1 MLCVYKASKRID
13 AKMVHISNNIIT
25 SLILLTSLFIIIYN
39 LKNNKFTNKKV
50 VFFTLI
56 NIFINIFRLYSQ
68 NVLTLP
74 FSVIFIFALLFY
86 INKITNDSTVLTSTL
101 FISSMSEITLVFVLF
116 NIDYLLFKENKL
128 MIMTAYI
135 MILFF
140 VCVVAKGIYSIY
152 IKRSV
157 KTIEII
163 SFINNIVILIYVGLA
178 LLSIHINGEIYKYYF
193 VGIGKDIITMNVI
206 LTFIYFML
214 GFIKIYYNKKN
225 IKKQIIYK
233 QNSKN
238 LDSIMQYTNIME
250 NMIDDSR
257 RFRHDYINILSTING
272 YIEDKDI
279 DGLEEYF
286 REEILCKSL
295 KVNYSKSFNLKNIK
309 ISGIKGLLSSKIITA
324 LDLNLNVH
332 IEINEIIDNISADII
347 DICRVLGILLD
358 NAIEAA
364 SFTESKNLNI
374 AIIKTGNFITF
385 IITNS
390 FSEQIQSVSK
400 LYDEGFST
408 KGKNRGIGLNI
419 AKDTVEDYSNIL
431 LNTEIKDNLFKQ
443 ELVICDENKKAV

>member
-1 MLCVYKASKRID
+1 MLCVYKAAKGID

-25 SLILLTSLFIIIYN
+25 SLILLTSMFIIIYN
-39 LKNNKFTNKKV
+39 LKSNKFTNKKV
-50 VFFTLI
+50 VFYALL
-56 NIFINIFRLYSQ
+56 NIVINIFRLYSQ
-68 NVLTLP
+68 DVLTLP
-74 FSVIFIFALLFY
+74 FSVIFIFILLFY
-86 INKITNDSTVLTSTL
+86 VNKMTYDLSILTSTL
-101 FISSMSEITLVFVLF
+101 FISAMSEITLVFILF

-135 MILFF
+135 MVLFF
-140 VCVVAKGIYSIY
+140 VSVVTKGIYSIS
-152 IKRSV
+152 IRRNV
-157 KTIEII
+157 KIAEII
-163 SFINNIVILIYVGLA
+163 SFINNIIILIYIGLA
-178 LLSIHINGEIYKYYF
+178 LLSIHINEKIYKYYF
-193 VGIGKDIITMNVI
+193 VDTSKNIIIMNVI

-214 GFIKIYYNKKN
+214 GFIKICYNKKN
-225 IKKQIIYK
+225 IKKQIIYE

-238 LDSIMQYTNIME
+238 LENLMQYTNIME
-250 NMIDDSR
+250 NMIDESR

-295 KVNYSKSFNLKNIK
+295 KINYNKLFNLKNIR

-324 LDLNLNVH
+324 LDLNLNLH

-364 SFTESKNLNI
+364 YFTESKNLNI
-374 AIIKTGNFITF
+374 VIIKIDNFIMF
-385 IITNS
+385 IISNS
-390 FSEQIQSVSK
+390 FSEKIQSVSK

-419 AKDTVEDYSNIL
+419 VKDTVEDYSNIL

-443 ELVICDENKKAV
+443 ELVICNENKKVV

>member
-1 MLCVYKASKRID
+1 MTYDLSI
-13 AKMVHISNNIIT
+13 
-25 SLILLTSLFIIIYN
+25 
-39 LKNNKFTNKKV
+39 
-50 VFFTLI
+50 
-56 NIFINIFRLYSQ
+56 
-68 NVLTLP
+68 
-74 FSVIFIFALLFY
+74 
-86 INKITNDSTVLTSTL
+86 LTSTL
-101 FISSMSEITLVFVLF
+101 FISAMSEITLVFILF

-135 MILFF
+135 MVLFF
-140 VCVVAKGIYSIY
+140 VSVVTKGIYSIS
-152 IKRSV
+152 IRRNV
-157 KTIEII
+157 KIAEII
-163 SFINNIVILIYVGLA
+163 SFINNIIILIYIGLA
-178 LLSIHINGEIYKYYF
+178 LLSIHINEKIYKYYF
-193 VGIGKDIITMNVI
+193 VDTSKNIIIMNVI

-214 GFIKIYYNKKN
+214 GFIKICYNKKN
-225 IKKQIIYK
+225 IKKQIIYE

-238 LDSIMQYTNIME
+238 LENLMQYTNIME
-250 NMIDDSR
+250 NMIDESR

-295 KVNYSKSFNLKNIK
+295 KINYNKLFNLKNIR

-324 LDLNLNVH
+324 LDLNLNLH

-364 SFTESKNLNI
+364 YFTESKNLNI
-374 AIIKTGNFITF
+374 VIIKIDNFIMF
-385 IITNS
+385 IISNS
-390 FSEQIQSVSK
+390 FSEKIQSVSK

-419 AKDTVEDYSNIL
+419 VKDTVEDYSNIL

-443 ELVICDENKKAV
+443 ELVICNENKKVV

>member
-1 MLCVYKASKRID
+1 
-13 AKMVHISNNIIT
+13 MVRISNNIIT

-39 LKNNKFTNKKV
+39 FKSNKFTNKKV
-50 VFFTLI
+50 VFYALI
-56 NIFINIFRLYSQ
+56 NIFINIFRLHSQ
-68 NVLTLP
+68 HVLTLP
-74 FSVIFIFALLFY
+74 FSVIFIFTLLFY
-86 INKITNDSTVLTSTL
+86 VNKTTNDSTVLTSTL

-116 NIDYLLFKENKL
+116 NIDYLLFEENKL

-140 VCVVAKGIYSIY
+140 VCVVTRGIYSISV
-152 IKRSV
+152 RRNV

-163 SFINNIVILIYVGLA
+163 SFINNIIILIYIGLA
-178 LLSIHINGEIYKYYF
+178 LLSIHINKKIHQYYF
-193 VGIGKDIITMNVI
+193 VDTGKNIIKINII
-206 LTFIYFML
+206 LTLIYFML

-225 IKKQIIYK
+225 IKKQIIYE

-238 LDSIMQYTNIME
+238 LENLMEYSNIME
-250 NMIDDSR
+250 NMIDESR

-295 KVNYSKSFNLKNIK
+295 KVNYNKLFNLKNIK
-309 ISGIKGLLSSKIITA
+309 ISSIKGLLSSKIITA

-332 IEINEIIDNISADII
+332 IEINEMIDNISVDII

-374 AIIKTGNFITF
+374 AIIKTDNFITF

-390 FSEQIQSVSK
+390 FSEQIHCVSK

-419 AKDTVEDYSNIL
+419 AKDTIEEYPNIL

>member
-1 MLCVYKASKRID
+1 
-13 AKMVHISNNIIT
+13 MVHISNNIIT
-25 SLILLTSLFIIIYN
+25 SLILLASLFIIIHN
-39 LKNNKFTNKKV
+39 LKSNKFTNKKV

-74 FSVIFIFALLFY
+74 FSVIFIFTLLFY
-86 INKITNDSTVLTSTL
+86 ISKTTNDSTVLTSTL

-140 VCVVAKGIYSIY
+140 VCVVTKGIYSI
-152 IKRSV
+152 SV
-157 KTIEII
+157 RRNVKMVEII

-178 LLSIHINGEIYKYYF
+178 LLSIHINREVYKYYF
-193 VGIGKDIITMNVI
+193 VDTDKDIIKINII
-206 LTFIYFML
+206 LTLIYFML

-225 IKKQIIYK
+225 IKKQITYK

-238 LDSIMQYTNIME
+238 LENIMEYANVME

-257 RFRHDYINILSTING
+257 RFRYDYINILSTING

-286 REEILCKSL
+286 REEILCESL
-295 KVNYSKSFNLKNIK
+295 KVSYNKSFNLKNIK

-332 IEINEIIDNISADII
+332 IEINEIIDNISVDII

-364 SFTESKNLNI
+364 SFTKSKNLNI
-374 AIIKTGNFITF
+374 AIIKTDNFIIF
-385 IITNS
+385 IISNS
-390 FSEQIQSVSK
+390 FSEKIQSVSK

-419 AKDTVEDYSNIL
+419 VKDTVEDYSNIL

-443 ELVICDENKKAV
+443 ELVVCNENKKAV

>member
-1 MLCVYKASKRID
+1 
-13 AKMVHISNNIIT
+13 
-25 SLILLTSLFIIIYN
+25 
-39 LKNNKFTNKKV
+39 
-50 VFFTLI
+50 
-56 NIFINIFRLYSQ
+56 
-68 NVLTLP
+68 
-74 FSVIFIFALLFY
+74 
-86 INKITNDSTVLTSTL
+86 
-101 FISSMSEITLVFVLF
+101 
-116 NIDYLLFKENKL
+116 

-140 VCVVAKGIYSIY
+140 VCVVTKGIYSIS
-152 IKRSV
+152 IKRNV

-163 SFINNIVILIYVGLA
+163 SFINNIVILIYIGLA
-178 LLSIHINGEIYKYYF
+178 LLSIHISGEIYKYYF
-193 VGIGKDIITMNVI
+193 VGTGKDIITMNVI

-225 IKKQIIYK
+225 IKKQIIYE

-238 LDSIMQYTNIME
+238 LESIMQYTNIME
-250 NMIDDSR
+250 NMIDESR
-257 RFRHDYINILSTING
+257 RFRHDYINILSTLNG
-272 YIEDKDI
+272 YIEDKDM
-279 DGLEEYF
+279 DGLEAYF
-286 REEILCKSL
+286 REEILYKSL
-295 KVNYSKSFNLKNIK
+295 KVNYSKLFNLKNIK

-332 IEINEIIDNISADII
+332 IEINETIDNISVDII

-374 AIIKTGNFITF
+374 AIIKTGNCITF

-390 FSEQIQSVSK
+390 FSEQIHSVSK

-419 AKDTVEDYSNIL
+419 VKDTVEDYSNIL

>member
-1 MLCVYKASKRID
+1 M
-13 AKMVHISNNIIT
+13 
-25 SLILLTSLFIIIYN
+25 
-39 LKNNKFTNKKV
+39 
-50 VFFTLI
+50 
-56 NIFINIFRLYSQ
+56 
-68 NVLTLP
+68 
-74 FSVIFIFALLFY
+74 
-86 INKITNDSTVLTSTL
+86 
-101 FISSMSEITLVFVLF
+101 VFVLF

-140 VCVVAKGIYSIY
+140 VCVVTKGIYSI
-152 IKRSV
+152 SV
-157 KTIEII
+157 RRNVKMVEII

-178 LLSIHINGEIYKYYF
+178 LLSIHINREVYKYYF
-193 VGIGKDIITMNVI
+193 VDTDKDIIKINII
-206 LTFIYFML
+206 LTLIYFML

-225 IKKQIIYK
+225 IKKQITYK

-238 LDSIMQYTNIME
+238 LENIMEYANVME

-257 RFRHDYINILSTING
+257 RFRYDYINILSTING

-286 REEILCKSL
+286 REEILCESL
-295 KVNYSKSFNLKNIK
+295 KVSYNKSFNLKNIK

-332 IEINEIIDNISADII
+332 IEINEIIDNISVDII

-364 SFTESKNLNI
+364 SFTKSKNLNI
-374 AIIKTGNFITF
+374 AIIKTDNFIIF
-385 IITNS
+385 IISNS
-390 FSEQIQSVSK
+390 FSEKIQSVSK

-419 AKDTVEDYSNIL
+419 VKDTVEDYSNIL

-443 ELVICDENKKAV
+443 ELVVCNENKKAV